1 MAHFSLDEFV
11 GAIQEAV
18 VKSTD
23 IAEQHELDNI
33 RKEEYWIATDEK
45 AEDGTPIYKPR
56 MVTVR
61 LPVWVEGKQTEQD
74 IQVPMQTLVT
84 GQSLAIEQMTVEM
97 DIELQGMEDGADIGC
112 VHRKLKINPSIG
124 GNGWFAK
131 KRNTAKISITFK
143 GQEPPEGYA
152 RIDNQLIK
160 LLQ

>member
-1 MAHFSLDEFV
+1 MGHFSLDEFV

-23 IAEQHELDNI
+23 IAEQHELNHI
-33 RKEEYWIATDEK
+33 QQQEYWVDTGEKDADEQ
-45 AEDGTPIYKPR
+45 PIYRPR

-61 LPVWVEGKQTEQD
+61 LPIWAEGKQVEKD

-84 GQSLAIEQMTVEM
+84 GQSLAIEALTVEM
-97 DIELQGMEDGADIGC
+97 DVELQGMEDGADIGC
-112 VHRKLKINPSIG
+112 THRKLKINPSVG

-160 LLQ
+160 LLP

>member
-11 GAIQEAV
+11 SAIQEAV
-18 VKSTD
+18 LKSTD
-23 IAEQHELDNI
+23 IAETHELQHI
-33 RKEEYWIATDEK
+33 QQEEYWIDTGEK
-45 AEDGTPIYKPR
+45 DSDGGPIYKPR

-61 LPVWVEGKQTEQD
+61 LPIWVDGKQHQRD
-74 IQVPMQTLVT
+74 VQVPMQTLVT
-84 GQSLAIEQMTVEM
+84 GQSLAVEALTVEM
-97 DIELQGMEDGADIGC
+97 DVELQGMDDEANVGTT
-112 VHRKLKINPSIG
+112 HRKLKINPAIG

-160 LLQ
+160 LLP

>member
-1 MAHFSLDEFV
+1 MADFSLDEFV
-11 GAIQEAV
+11 SAIQEAV

-23 IAEQHELDNI
+23 IAEQHELNHI
-33 RKEEYWIATDEK
+33 TQEEYWVDTGEK
-45 AEDGTPIYKPR
+45 AEDGSPVYKPR

-61 LPVWVEGKQTEQD
+61 LPMWVDGKQID
-74 IQVPMQTLVT
+74 RDVQVPMQTLVT
-84 GQSLAIEQMTVEM
+84 GQSLMIEALTVEM
-97 DIELQGMEDGADIGC
+97 DIELQGMDDDCDIGTT
-112 VHRKLKINPSIG
+112 HRKLKINPSIG

-160 LLQ
+160 LLP

>member
-23 IAEQHELDNI
+23 IAEQHELNHI
-33 RKEEYWIATDEK
+33 REEEYWIDTGDK
-45 AEDGTPIYKPR
+45 TSDGSPIYKPR
-56 MVTVR
+56 MVTLR
-61 LPVWVEGKQTEQD
+61 LPMWEDGKQTEKD
-74 IQVPMQTLVT
+74 VPVPMQTLVT
-84 GQSLAIEQMTVEM
+84 GQSLMIEALTVEM
-97 DIELQGMEDGADIGC
+97 DVELQGMEDGADVGC
-112 VHRKLKINPSIG
+112 THRKLKINPTVG

-160 LLQ
+160 LLP

>member
-61 LPVWVEGKQTEQD
+61 LPVWVDGKQSEQD

-131 KRNTAKISITFK
+131 KRNTAKISITFR

-160 LLQ
+160 LLP

>member
-1 MAHFSLDEFV
+1 MADFSLDEFV
-11 GAIQEAV
+11 SAIQEAV

-23 IAEQHELDNI
+23 IAEQHELNHI
-33 RKEEYWIATDEK
+33 TQQEYWVDTGDKDA
-45 AEDGTPIYKPR
+45 DGQPVYRPR

-61 LPVWVEGKQTEQD
+61 LPMWIDGKQLD
-74 IQVPMQTLVT
+74 RDVQVPMQTLVT
-84 GQSLAIEQMTVEM
+84 GQSLMIDKLTVEM
-97 DIELQGMEDGADIGC
+97 DIELEGMDDDCDIGHT
-112 VHRKLKINPSIG
+112 HRKLKINPSVG

-160 LLQ
+160 LLP

>member
-1 MAHFSLDEFV
+1 MAQFSLDEFV
-11 GAIQEAV
+11 QAIQTAV

-23 IAEQHELDNI
+23 IAETHALNHI
-33 RKEEYWIATDEK
+33 RQEEWWIDTGEK
-45 AEDGTPIYKPR
+45 AGDGNPIYRPR

-61 LPVWVEGKQTEQD
+61 LPIWEEGKQVHKD

-84 GQSLAIEQMTVEM
+84 GQSLAIDQMTVEM
-97 DIELQGMEDGADIGC
+97 DVELEGMEDGADDGC
-112 VHRKLKINPSIG
+112 EHRKLRINPAVG

-160 LLQ
+160 LLP

>member
-1 MAHFSLDEFV
+1 
-11 GAIQEAV
+11 
-18 VKSTD
+18 
-23 IAEQHELDNI
+23 
-33 RKEEYWIATDEK
+33 
-45 AEDGTPIYKPR
+45 

-61 LPVWVEGKQTEQD
+61 LPVWEEGKMLERD

-84 GQSLAIEQMTVEM
+84 GQSLSIDQMSVEM
-97 DIELQGMEDGADIGC
+97 EVELQGMEEGADVGC
-112 VHRKLKINPSIG
+112 AHRKLRINPAVG

-160 LLQ
+160 LLP